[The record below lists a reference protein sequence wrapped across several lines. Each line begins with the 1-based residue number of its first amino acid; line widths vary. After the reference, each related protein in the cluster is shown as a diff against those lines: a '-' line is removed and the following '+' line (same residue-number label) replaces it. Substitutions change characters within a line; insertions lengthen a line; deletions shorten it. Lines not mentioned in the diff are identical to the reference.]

1 MEWIWEIAGFAL
13 LVVIGL
19 LIYLFRIPGIST
31 DRDRLIIQYSL
42 IYRILTLGLNIKKT
56 TIDKSN
62 QMVVMDRRILW
73 IYSKQQLL
81 YFENLKSI
89 DFSYKNS
96 GFIMGDTEGK
106 VQTARI
112 TYNISLV
119 DKNHVHHD
127 IFSLKSSNLS
137 GLAPGEFDD
146 MSYFSGIYGDE
157 ARSLVDLV
165 EGYTGLEVGRS
176 LMDIQSS
183 GLRECP
189 HCGQM
194 TSKRKDKCLYCGE
207 EFA

>member
-56 TIDKSN
+56 TIDKPN

-106 VQTARI
+106 VQTSRI

-119 DKNHVHHD
+119 DKN
-127 IFSLKSSNLS
+127 
-137 GLAPGEFDD
+137 
-146 MSYFSGIYGDE
+146 
-157 ARSLVDLV
+157 R
-165 EGYTGLEVGRS
+165 
-176 LMDIQSS
+176 
-183 GLRECP
+183 
-189 HCGQM
+189 
-194 TSKRKDKCLYCGE
+194 
-207 EFA
+207 